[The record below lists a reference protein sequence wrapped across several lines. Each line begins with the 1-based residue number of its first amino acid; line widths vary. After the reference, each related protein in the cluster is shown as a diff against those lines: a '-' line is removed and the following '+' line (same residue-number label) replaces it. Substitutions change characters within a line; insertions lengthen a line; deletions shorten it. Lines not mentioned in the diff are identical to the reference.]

1 MTHITPPR
9 PVDLVAVFPE
19 LTRLARTATRLH
31 PRPGTP
37 SVHDSS
43 IGGPL
48 LWPASEP
55 WPHCHAEDHDAE
67 RLPSISLADARL
79 ERRIRAARNSEG
91 REYTTEERE
100 ILDRM
105 EERPATDGPI
115 AMLPVAQLYVRDVP
129 GLHPPEGA
137 DLLQVLWCPY
147 EHDDDGMPKT
157 ALFWRSAAAITDVL
171 VDPPEPAEYEQDL
184 VPEPCMIDPEQ
195 VIEYPKSGELEGEL
209 RQRVDQWTMAQIPG
223 VEFDGLE
230 DDDQPYDLLCIAPGW
245 KIGGWIS
252 WNMQDPYP
260 NPCPTCG
267 TPTEPLLTIASRE
280 WEMNGR
286 HWVPYEDQAADILWG
301 AVQGGPSSPTQIC
314 VSDVNNQIIRIC
326 PTSHEHPH
334 IQMMQ

>member
-1 MTHITPPR
+1 
-9 PVDLVAVFPE
+9 
-19 LTRLARTATRLH
+19 
-31 PRPGTP
+31 
-37 SVHDSS
+37 
-43 IGGPL
+43 
-48 LWPASEP
+48 
-55 WPHCHAEDHDAE
+55 
-67 RLPSISLADARL
+67 
-79 ERRIRAARNSEG
+79 
-91 REYTTEERE
+91 
-100 ILDRM
+100 
-105 EERPATDGPI
+105 
-115 AMLPVAQLYVRDVP
+115 
-129 GLHPPEGA
+129 
-137 DLLQVLWCPY
+137 
-147 EHDDDGMPKT
+147 
-157 ALFWRSAAAITDVL
+157 
-171 VDPPEPAEYEQDL
+171 
-184 VPEPCMIDPEQ
+184 
-195 VIEYPKSGELEGEL
+195 
-209 RQRVDQWTMAQIPG
+209 MAQIPG

-301 AVQGGPSSPTQIC
+301 AVQGGPSSPTRIC